1 MRFSCTA
8 LAVVLLATP
17 AFAQTADPF
26 SDGKDGAKIHVASGF
41 VCPFKIG
48 AFERDTAS
56 ESDVE
61 TGADSCAYAAL
72 DGIYGTIR
80 LIPLKGPYDAKASM
94 AQAFVEQEGTGGKR
108 IAETVLMLGPKASA
122 LPVYARSYRTAR
134 AEALE
139 YRILFTGAQ
148 VGNWAVEVTVEYA
161 DPRDT
166 PAEKEFLE
174 AVYDSAR
181 KKIVA
186 L

>member
-1 MRFSCTA
+1 MRFSYTA
-8 LAVVLLATP
+8 FIAVLLATP
-17 AFAQTADPF
+17 ALAQTADPF
-26 SDGKDGAKIHVASGF
+26 ADGKDGAKVHVASGF
-41 VCPFKIG
+41 ICPAKIG

-72 DGIYGTIR
+72 DGIYGTVR
-80 LIPLKGPYDAKASM
+80 LIPLAGPYDAKASL
-94 AQAFVEQEGTGGKR
+94 AQAFIEQEGTGGKR
-108 IAETVLMLGPKASA
+108 IAETVLMLGPKPSA

-139 YRILFTGAQ
+139 YRTLFTGAQ
-148 VGNWAVEVTVEYA
+148 IGNWAVEVTVEYA

-166 PAEKEFLE
+166 PAEQEFLG

-181 KKIVA
+181 KTIVA
-186 L
+186 H